1 MTGGFLAQLG
11 HFGIGDPGLASFG
24 LLGYDFDQ
32 LATDPAIY
40 FSVTVVAAPALR
52 AALPVPWAFHAIAG
66 PAMLAG
72 PAASPAAS
80 VELCTPEQEA
90 FFRGAPA
97 APSCL
102 VGTAGG
108 LLVRGPVRCAIVAG
122 TVTAMPAFWS
132 RLSPP
137 IVEGEVRPLLRVAGR
152 VVARG

>member
-80 VELCTPEQEA
+80 VERPRASWEQQA
-90 FFRGAPA
+90 GSSCGA
-97 APSCL
+97 
-102 VGTAGG
+102 
-108 LLVRGPVRCAIVAG
+108 RCAVPSWRA
-122 TVTAMPAFWS
+122 P
-132 RLSPP
+132 
-137 IVEGEVRPLLRVAGR
+137 
-152 VVARG
+152 